1 MQLESVIKSGWT
13 GAKLGLH
20 CPPLA
25 DMMDEII
32 YIEVIDLP
40 PVSFLCPLLPTI
52 LRNGILVENKKCVF
66 IYVSNV
72 ATSYIILYII
82 STVFDYVSGSREAA
96 FAHSIAAAGVVHS
109 ISRACREGQLSSC
122 GCSRALRPKSLNQEW
137 IWGGCGDNIE
147 YGYK

>member
-1 MQLESVIKSGWT
+1 VLYSNIQLGWT

-32 YIEVIDLP
+32 YIEICHRSP
-40 PVSFLCPLLPTI
+40 SFFALFYLQYYNSERTQ
-52 LRNGILVENKKCVF
+52 KCVF
-66 IYVSNV
+66 IYVTPSN
-72 ATSYIILYII
+72 LYFM
-82 STVFDYVSGSREAA
+82 VPFFDYVSGSREAA